1 MTASSNGSRYARFI
15 PSEEMG
21 QQRVAQ
27 WHFGS
32 VDETVRAA
40 EHEAARVQALQ
51 EEADSP
57 AVQEKLQQMRDAAHA
72 EGYATGHADAT
83 REANA
88 RLDDYVNGQGRTAA
102 EQLASA
108 VAAAQQGLEASQQRI
123 ADSVLEIACA
133 LARQVLRREL
143 AADPHALQPVI
154 REALGI
160 LSADGRPSVVRL
172 HPHDLELLRAPL
184 HEEFAG
190 VPATWL
196 GDATLAPGDCLV
208 ESAGTV
214 IDGRLEARWKGAVA
228 ALGLDVPW
236 ETPAAHDLPPAADAP
251 AAAAAE
257 PHDAD

>member
-1 MTASSNGSRYARFI
+1 MTASSSGSRYARFI

-51 EEADSP
+51 DEAGSP

-102 EQLASA
+102 EQLAAA
-108 VAAAQQGLEASQQRI
+108 VAAAQQGLDASQQRI
-123 ADSVLEIACA
+123 ADGVLEIACA

-143 AADPHALQPVI
+143 AVDPQALQPVV

-172 HPHDLELLRAPL
+172 HPQDLELLRAPL
-184 HEEFAG
+184 QEEFAG
-190 VPATWL
+190 VLCTWM

-214 IDGRLEARWKGAVA
+214 IDGRLAARWKGAVA
-228 ALGLDVPW
+228 TLGLDVPW
-236 ETPAAHDLPPAADAP
+236 EAGEGDGMPTADDAP
-251 AAAAAE
+251 AAAA
-257 PHDAD
+257 PQDAD

>member
-1 MTASSNGSRYARFI
+1 MTASSNGNRYARFI
-15 PSEEMG
+15 PSEEMA

-27 WHFGS
+27 WRFGS

-40 EHEAARVQALQ
+40 ENEAARVQALQ
-51 EEADSP
+51 DEASSP
-57 AVQEKLQQMRDAAHA
+57 AVQQKLQQMRDAAHA

-102 EQLASA
+102 EHLASA

-172 HPHDLELLRAPL
+172 HPQDLELLRAPL
-184 HEEFAG
+184 QEEFAG

-208 ESAGTV
+208 ESAGAV

-228 ALGLDVPW
+228 TLGLEVPW
-236 ETPAAHDLPPAADAP
+236 DTPADDLPPAADAP
-251 AAAAAE
+251 AAAEAQ
-257 PHDAD
+257 DAD